1 MIIVK
6 RVDERQPLLIPQA
19 HRLGVG
25 VVIHAGHQH
34 HIGSV
39 AAGSLNLRDG
49 RTLGDA
55 DGSLDAHI
63 AGSESYALRV
73 VASGAGDDASCF
85 LLVGEGVEVDVVGA
99 PAVFVRVDLVFNAVK
114 TGHQQRRVAEVRVA
128 GGVRLMTGSS
138 TRWASRSISIEIME
152 KPPSCHRN
160 CRWCKTPHHYT

>member
-85 LLVGEGVEVDVVGA
+85 LLVGEGGDFVIRTPELESTGLLQAIGLEIEVAARDDALGGHYGGA
-99 PAVFVRVDLVFNAVK
+99 VDDRVKHPL
-114 TGHQQRRVAEVRVA
+114 GVAEH
-128 GGVRLMTGSS
+128 
-138 TRWASRSISIEIME
+138 I
-152 KPPSCHRN
+152 H
-160 CRWCKTPHHYT
+160 